1 MSEFNASQTIDKL
14 VNALQAVF
22 TKANKTKAVIAVSG
36 GIDSA
41 VSLSLLVKA
50 IGAKNVYPIFLP
62 YKTQDMADAQT
73 VVEWNKIPQENWNL
87 VQIEPIVEQ
96 LAISLKIVAEDQVR
110 LGNVMARTRMIAVF
124 DLAKKL
130 DALVC
135 GTENKSEKYLGYFT
149 RFGDG
154 ASDIEPI
161 TNLYKTQVRAVA
173 EALSLPAVFLI
184 KAPSAGL
191 WSEQTDEVELGF
203 SYQEADVVME
213 QYLDQHKSI
222 EEISGIDP
230 EKVQRIIGR
239 IKAMKFKQEVPYCL

>member
-1 MSEFNASQTIDKL
+1 MSFNSSQEIEKIISF
-14 VNALQAVF
+14 LQSVF

-50 IGAKNVYPIFLP
+50 IGAENIYPVFLP
-62 YKTQDMADAQT
+62 YKNQDMADAKTIVSWNNIPEGNISEIQISP
-73 VVEWNKIPQENWNL
+73 VVDQLAES
-87 VQIEPIVEQ
+87 
-96 LAISLKIVAEDQVR
+96 LAISEEDQVR

-130 DALVC
+130 EALVC

-173 EALSLPAVFLI
+173 EELGLPQVFLD

-191 WSEQTDEVELGF
+191 WSGQTDEVELGF
-203 SYQEADVVME
+203 SYQEADLVME
-213 QYLDQHKSI
+213 QYLDQELAEDQI
-222 EEISGIDP
+222 QGVDN
-230 EKVQRIIGR
+230 EKIQKIINR
-239 IKAMKFKQEVPYCL
+239 IKSTSFKHEVPYYLK

>member
-1 MSEFNASQTIDKL
+1 MMSEFNASQTINRL
-14 VNALQAVF
+14 VVSLRETFA
-22 TKANKTKAVIAVSG
+22 KAGKTKAVIAVSG

-41 VSLSLLVKA
+41 VALSLVVKA
-50 IGAKNVYPIFLP
+50 IGPENVFPILLP
-62 YKTQDMADAQT
+62 YQDQDMTDAQT
-73 VVEWNKIPQENWNL
+73 VIDWNDIPQTNL
-87 VQIEPIVEQ
+87 TTVQIKPIVEQ
-96 LAISLKIVAEDQVR
+96 IAQALEITDQVR

-161 TNLYKTQVRAVA
+161 TSLYKTQVRIVA
-173 EALSLPAVFLI
+173 ETFGLPTVFLT

-191 WSEQTDEVELGF
+191 WSQQTDEQELGF
-203 SYQEADVVME
+203 SYQEADLVMA
-213 QYLDQHKSI
+213 QYLDQHKTI
-222 EEISGIDP
+222 EEIIGVDLDKVKKIID
-230 EKVQRIIGR
+230 RIR
-239 IKAMKFKQEVPYCL
+239 AMQFKQEVPYCL

>member
-73 VVEWNKIPQENWNL
+73 VVEWNKISQENITL
-87 VQIEPIVEQ
+87 VQIEPVVNQIAE
-96 LAISLKIVAEDQVR
+96 LLKITDQDQVR

-173 EALSLPAVFLI
+173 EALILPAVFLT

-203 SYQEADVVME
+203 SYQEADLVME
-213 QYLDQHKSI
+213 QYLDQHKTI
-222 EEISGIDP
+222 EEITGVDP
-230 EKVQRIIGR
+230 EKVQQIIGR

>member
-1 MSEFNASQTIDKL
+1 MSFNSSQEIEKIISF
-14 VNALQAVF
+14 LQSVF

-50 IGAKNVYPIFLP
+50 IGAENIYPVFLP
-62 YKTQDMADAQT
+62 YKNQDMADAKTIVSWNDIPEGNISEIQISP
-73 VVEWNKIPQENWNL
+73 VVDQLAES
-87 VQIEPIVEQ
+87 
-96 LAISLKIVAEDQVR
+96 LAISEEDQVR

-130 DALVC
+130 EALVC

-173 EALSLPAVFLI
+173 EELGLPQVFLD

-191 WSEQTDEVELGF
+191 WSGQTDEVELGF
-203 SYQEADVVME
+203 SYQEADLVME
-213 QYLDQHKSI
+213 QYLDQELAEDQI
-222 EEISGIDP
+222 QGVDN
-230 EKVQRIIGR
+230 EKIQKIINR
-239 IKAMKFKQEVPYCL
+239 IKSTSFKHEVPYCLN